1 MGEDSHMKI
10 AFQGVPGAYSNM
22 ACVAAYPD
30 MVPLP
35 CPTFEDTFSAV
46 SEGRAALAMIPI
58 ENSIAGRVA
67 DIHHLLPKSGLH
79 IVAEHFQGVNHHL
92 LALPGATLES
102 ICQVHSHIHALAQC
116 RTIVRELGLEARV
129 AADTAGAAADIAVG
143 QDPSQAAIASLLAAE
158 IYGLD
163 VLRENVEDSA
173 HNTTRFIIMARDPID
188 PDPDEGPIITTF
200 VFKVRNIPAA
210 LYKALGGFATN
221 GINML
226 KLESYLLDE
235 SFTSAQFY
243 ADVEGHPG
251 ENALRLALEELGF
264 FSRTV
269 NILGIYA
276 ADRYR
281 SLPPRTGK
289 QKKT

>member
-1 MGEDSHMKI
+1 MVEETGMKI

-22 ACVAAYPD
+22 ACVAAYPN
-30 MVPLP
+30 MIPLP

-46 SEGRAALAMIPI
+46 SGGVAALAMIPI

-92 LALPGATLES
+92 LALPSVTLDDIS
-102 ICQVHSHIHALAQC
+102 HVHSHIHALAQC
-116 RTIVRELGLEARV
+116 RVAIQELKLEPRV
-129 AADTAGAAADIAVG
+129 AADTAGAAKDIAANR
-143 QDPSQAAIASLLAAE
+143 DPSQAAIASLLASK
-158 IYGLD
+158 IYGLN
-163 VLRENVEDSA
+163 VLRENIEDSD
-173 HNTTRFIIMARDPID
+173 HNTTRFVIMAREPVD
-188 PDPDEGPIITTF
+188 PDPSQGPVITTF

-226 KLESYLLDE
+226 KLESYLLDD

-243 ADVEGHPG
+243 ADVEGHPS
-251 ENALRLALEELGF
+251 ENSLRLALEELGF

-269 NILGIYA
+269 NILGVYG
-276 ADRYR
+276 ADSYR
-281 SLPPRTGK
+281 SSRTPSDG
-289 QKKT
+289 